1 MTVQEQYLWKKEQCP
16 MCGSVLPAPLK
27 FKGKRKK
34 ASAPKKF
41 NIMVEYKD
49 LKTNELKSII
59 YTDVTEEYYN
69 KIKYTAK
76 NVVAVHTLT
85 EEV

>member
-16 MCGSVLPAPLK
+16 MCGVKLPESIR

-34 ASAPKKF
+34 IVTKTF
-41 NIMVEYKD
+41 DILVEYND